1 MKANLSLQKET
12 TYNCSWELDTQM
24 RFVQNTAYLYWSN
37 FNFFFYEDGELSDV
51 VEVAKL
57 LRLELENATEKVTR
71 VEAELQFLQVE
82 EAAHRKLN

>member
-1 MKANLSLQKET
+1 
-12 TYNCSWELDTQM
+12 M